1 VLKVR
6 VRIELDLYHDGVF
19 HLGSIAVVDDDS
31 DAVLDDAVS
40 SFVILRSPM
49 LLGDAL
55 AEVHALTSL
64 AAQIRVRLPRVV
76 ADARNQG
83 QTWGEI
89 TGQLHCGMARTLLR
103 HAGRTR
109 SRRTPLEPD

>member
-1 VLKVR
+1 MTATDPR
-6 VRIELDLYHDGVF
+6 RF
-19 HLGSIAVVDDDS
+19 PPPIAVVDDDL

-40 SFVILRSPM
+40 SLVVMRSPM
-49 LLGDAL
+49 FLGDAL
-55 AEVHALTSL
+55 AELHALTSL

-76 ADARNQG
+76 ADARDQG
-83 QTWGEI
+83 HTWGEI